1 MKKKL
6 MLLAGVLAVGMCV
19 SSAAFAEESTG
30 SGIKDDIRALL
41 EDEDVRNA
49 LFGEDGLVSGFL
61 PEGTDMQTVE
71 EQIGLVESQ
80 GAQLIDSIQSR
91 IDSAD
96 GSFDVSSLEGLAGQ
110 LVGAFTGMDFEEEGD
125 LTAYLDT
132 YTAINDAMK
141 DFYREN
147 NAETIDPADV
157 QIVSVSHAY
166 QDIDYDMPEFRFI
179 AVLSQSNY
187 SQDGDVLR
195 FVSGATDPVMF
206 TFSKAEDGTINV
218 VDTTFAEPGEGWLDS
233 LQAIADAVGCPVEDI
248 LDATD
253 MSPSLVVTE
262 LISYLDEHE
271 DITGIEYMGEIR
283 SRDELSEIRDDILA
297 ELYPEY
303 ETEAETE
310 VSGAETEAE

>member
-49 LFGEDGLVSGFL
+49 LFGEDGLISEFL

-96 GSFDVSSLEGLAGQ
+96 GSFDVSSLENLAGQ
-110 LVGAFTGMDFEEEGD
+110 LMGAYTGLDFEGED
-125 LTAYLDT
+125 DFSAYLDT

-141 DFYREN
+141 DFYIGN
-147 NAETIDPADV
+147 NAESMDLADV

-166 QDIDYDMPEFRFI
+166 QDVDYDQPEFRFI

-233 LQAIADAVGCPVEDI
+233 LQAMADEVGCPVEDI
-248 LDATD
+248 LEATD
-253 MSPSLVVTE
+253 LSPSMVVSE
-262 LISYLDEHE
+262 LIDYLDEHE